1 MGEQIPRHKSLV
13 LAVDH
18 ALAEVVHAG
27 ESLEEGSAGDLS
39 VATLGGRMQVRWDDR
54 GQASA
59 MGQLVFFAE
68 FLDTSG
74 LFGHWV
80 AQCPLTYTSP
90 NAPSTQDVLGS
101 WMLSILDGHRR
112 YAHLGSLRGDG
123 VAPRI
128 LGMKKVIGDDSLRRA
143 LSQIAP
149 ASKST
154 HDDGQRAQQ
163 QAQLARAERWMQQQL
178 MHSVQDALD
187 RPWVLDCDTT
197 IKPLYGHQAG
207 AQVSYNPHKPG
218 RPSHVVHTYW
228 VGNLRLV
235 LHAQLQGGNSHSST
249 HGLPGLKA
257 LLERLPRAQRPQ
269 LVRGD
274 CGYGSDT
281 VMRELEDL
289 GQPYLFKLK
298 QSAAVKKLVQ
308 QQWRRH
314 EWIDAGQGWDACADE
329 LQLLGWQHRRRVIVL
344 RRAVRVELLVESKA
358 RRGRKRK
365 DPLQAS
371 LQFIDKNTPDK
382 VWEYAVLVSNAAFPI
397 DAMGQLYRDR
407 ADCEN
412 GFDELKNQWGWGG
425 YTTQDIER
433 CNLSAQA
440 VGLVYNWWS
449 WYVRLANPKARL
461 EAITS
466 RPLLLNAVGRLTQ
479 HAGQQRILLTV
490 THAAEDQVKALVVNI
505 RKGLQQIRA
514 AAPQFQP
521 LTRWKTL
528 VRYIV
533 DHIMTATATGMH
545 WRLALG
551 SG

>member
-1 MGEQIPRHKSLV
+1 MGEQIPRHKALV
-13 LAVDH
+13 LAVGRGLSEVDRVGQ
-18 ALAEVVHAG
+18 ALDD
-27 ESLEEGSAGDLS
+27 GSAGDLS
-39 VATLGGRMQVRWDDR
+39 VATPGGRMQVRWDDR

-68 FLDTSG
+68 FLEASG

-123 VAPRI
+123 VASRI
-128 LGMKKVIGDDSLRRA
+128 LGMNKVIGDDSLRRA

-149 ASKST
+149 APKST
-154 HDDGQRAQQ
+154 HNEAQRAQQ
-163 QAQLARAERWMQQQL
+163 QAQVERAEEWMQQQL

-197 IKPLYGHQAG
+197 IKPLYGRQAG
-207 AQVSYNPHKPG
+207 AQVSYNPRKPG

-235 LHAQLQGGNSHSST
+235 LHAQLQSGKSHTST
-249 HGLPGLKA
+249 HGLPGLKG
-257 LLERLPRAQRPQ
+257 LLERLPSAQRPQ

-274 CGYGSDT
+274 CGYGNDT

-298 QSAAVKKLVQ
+298 QSAGVKQLVQ
-308 QQWRRH
+308 RQWRQR

-329 LQLLGWQHRRRVIVL
+329 LQLLGWQQRRQVIVL

-358 RRGRKRK
+358 KRGRKRK
-365 DPLQAS
+365 NPLQES

-382 VWEYAVLVSNAAFPI
+382 VWEYAVLVSNAKFPI

-433 CNLSAQA
+433 CNLCAQA

-466 RPLLLNAVGRLTQ
+466 RPLLLNAVGRLTA

-505 RKGLQQIRA
+505 RAGLQRIRE
-514 AAPQFQP
+514 AAPQFQIHG
-521 LTRWKTL
+521 RWKAL

-533 DHIMTATATGMH
+533 DQIMAAAAVDLR
-545 WRLALG
+545 WKLALG
-551 SG
+551 TG